1 MNKREVFCVR
11 RATTRTHHFY
21 IELSNRKGIAGLGLW
36 RGSREEVEEDLVGR
50 WVERDLREEV
60 ASVLNLRVVE
70 IRNVDLCHRV

>member
-1 MNKREVFCVR
+1 M
-11 RATTRTHHFY
+11 
-21 IELSNRKGIAGLGLW
+21 LW

>member
-1 MNKREVFCVR
+1 MNKREVFFVR
-11 RATTRTHHFY
+11 RATRTHHFY
-21 IELSNRKGIAGLGLW
+21 IELSNRTGIAGLVLW